1 MAETASTMDIERHDG
16 KAPLVAGLAAAGATG
31 TALLLARRR
40 RKKEK
45 PIERAQR
52 RAKEVAQDLPHR
64 WADTVSERMDDTKW
78 RIWAVT
84 AAGLAWLVF
93 RLAEMRQLKRMNRS
107 IKAA

>member
-16 KAPLVAGLAAAGATG
+16 RAPWVAGLAAAGATG

-40 RKKEK
+40 RKREK
-45 PIERAQR
+45 PVDRVQHRA
-52 RAKEVAQDLPHR
+52 AEMAQNLPDR

-84 AAGLAWLVF
+84 AAGLAWLLF
-93 RLAEMRQLKRMNRS
+93 RMAEMRQLRRMNRS
-107 IKAA
+107 LKAA